1 MSSDKEKLAFLKSSK
16 DESFLKLVVT
26 AKEVAEKVPVEEDD
40 LDMYEK
46 RLIQLLIAKLEKE
59 GF

>member
-1 MSSDKEKLAFLKSSK
+1 MSSDKEKLAFLKNSK
-16 DESFLKLVVT
+16 DESFLKPVAT
-26 AKEVAEKVPVEEDD
+26 AKEVVEEVLVEDD